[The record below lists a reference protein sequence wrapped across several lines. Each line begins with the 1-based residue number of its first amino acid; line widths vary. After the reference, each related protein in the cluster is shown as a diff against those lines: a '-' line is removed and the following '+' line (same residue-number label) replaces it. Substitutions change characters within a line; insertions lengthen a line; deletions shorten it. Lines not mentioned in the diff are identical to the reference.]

1 MERGKQGRRTWGKK
15 KSESREQ
22 DLGTDSFSA
31 LREYLKF
38 KPDLIKSIT
47 ADERTMR
54 EVRALLKSTNCED
67 LTSKLKQ
74 SEDENRPLWVGLNIL
89 PKDESLAFQ
98 DWESRQNDL
107 IIALD
112 QVTDPRNL
120 GAIVRSCAFFGVR
133 EVLIQERRQVGITR
147 ASVLTAQGGFS
158 LVDLVVVT
166 NLGRALTRL
175 KELGYWICGAD
186 MDGEEADQVAG
197 FYDKSVIVLGSEERG
212 ISSGILEKCDRKVSI
227 RGATTSIE
235 SLNVSVAAGIL
246 MENWCRRFNDAKSEN
261 QSK

>member
-1 MERGKQGRRTWGKK
+1 MERGKQGRRSWGKK
-15 KSESREQ
+15 SFESREQ

-38 KPDLIKSIT
+38 KPELIKAIT
-47 ADERTMR
+47 ADDRTMR
-54 EVRALLKSTNCED
+54 EVRALLKSSGCED
-67 LTSKLKQ
+67 LNDKLKH
-74 SEDENRPLWVGLNIL
+74 SEDENRPLWVSLSIQ
-89 PKDESLAFQ
+89 PKEESVAFREWQ
-98 DWESRQNDL
+98 SRQNDL

-166 NLGRALTRL
+166 NLGRALTQL
-175 KELGYWICGAD
+175 KELNYWICGAD
-186 MDGEEADQVAG
+186 MDGEEVGEVAG
-197 FYDKSVIVLGSEERG
+197 FYDKSVVVLGSEERG
-212 ISSGILEKCDRKVSI
+212 ISSGILEKCDRKVAI
-227 RGATTSIE
+227 RGAQNSIE

-246 MENWCRRFNDAKSEN
+246 LDNWNKHSKAVNLENR
-261 QSK
+261 SK